1 MEALLR
7 EGANVNA
14 KNFRKQHP
22 VDLAKNSNTAVR
34 IALQEAKGKASP
46 DWDGVSG
53 REQDPHTRKKHQGA
67 SAPRQQRAA
76 DWRAGV
82 AAQWAWQD
90 WPASGSQPAQG
101 WESGWEAGGSS
112 SSASGSQPAKGGKRQ
127 GQGRGKRGH
136 GKDLFPHARD
146 LFPGGKGK

>member
-1 MEALLR
+1 VEALIR

-14 KNFRKQHP
+14 KNIRKQHP
-22 VDLAKNSNTAVR
+22 VDMAGKSNTAVR
-34 IALQEAKGKASP
+34 VALEKAQGTASP

-76 DWRAGV
+76 DWRAGA

-90 WPASGSQPAQG
+90 GPASGSQPAQG
-101 WESGWEAGGSS
+101 WESGWQAVAGWGGSS
-112 SSASGSQPAKGGKRQ
+112 SSASGSQPAKGGKSQ
-127 GQGRGKRGH
+127 GQGRGKRGT
-136 GKDLFPHARD
+136 LPHAAD